1 MYFKTGIVL
10 LLSLLLFG
18 QVSFGLGNN
27 ADDAGQRQ
35 VETQIKLAEAEV
47 KRAKEI
53 VAMETRSL
61 EKAKK
66 ANKDCIERY
75 KDDEGKIITNCTKGM
90 ASYQLD
96 FQNKIHERL
105 TKANQALAVAEQK
118 LSESKNS
125 QVQAEQRARIDTVDR
140 AVQSTLIDSAKLNAD
155 IVEYSKEVDKTK
167 MAKYL
172 MLKMGLLL
180 NSQSFCESKKR
191 CELPRGSTKAN
202 GTDYA
207 VDSKELA
214 RDIFSSETLE
224 DSFLDLNYW
233 ELGQKRRNTE
243 APPSSTK

>member
-1 MYFKTGIVL
+1 MYFKTGIIL
-10 LLSLLLFG
+10 LLSLLLLG

-61 EKAKK
+61 ERTKK

-75 KDDEGKIITNCTKGM
+75 KDEDKIITNCTKGM

-125 QVQAEQRARIDTVDR
+125 QVQAEQRARIDVVDR

-207 VDSKELA
+207 IDSKELA

-233 ELGQKRRNTE
+233 DLGQKRRNTE
-243 APPSSTK
+243 TTSGSAK

>member
-1 MYFKTGIVL
+1 MYFKTGIIL
-10 LLSLLLFG
+10 LLSLLLLG

-61 EKAKK
+61 ERAKK

-75 KDDEGKIITNCTKGM
+75 KDEDKIITNCTKGM

-125 QVQAEQRARIDTVDR
+125 QVQAEQRARIDVVDR

-207 VDSKELA
+207 IDSKELA

-233 ELGQKRRNTE
+233 DLGQKRRNTE
-243 APPSSTK
+243 TTSGSAK